1 MGKRKQQS
9 FEYGAVILIVS
20 TALSKIIGAI
30 FKIPLANLLTTDG
43 MGSFSSAY
51 ELFTP
56 IYGLAMAGLPI
67 AISRMVAESMAQKRF
82 RDARA
87 ILKLARK
94 AFTVTGIVGFGAM
107 LAFTKVF
114 VNATD
119 PSGKSIYSILMIAP
133 SLLFCCI
140 SSIYR
145 GYYEGMR
152 NMYPTA
158 ISDIIEAASKLLL
171 GYTAAYIILQYTKNV
186 DYAAA
191 GAIMGVTVGT
201 ALSSAFLAIRHK
213 IRGDGITAE
222 ELATSPE
229 PATQMVILR
238 SLAAIAIPV
247 VLTSIATNVAS
258 FIDVF
263 MVKWQIGRLL
273 DSSLDTLKTMYAAAI
288 EDYNLHAVGEA
299 LADDKIPNFLFGVR
313 SQAFTI
319 YNLVPTIASV
329 LGVSA
334 LPLLA
339 SVWTTDRTN
348 KPAVRKSVE
357 SVIKLT
363 AVIAFP
369 AGIGMAVM
377 STPIMALLYGDVAS
391 VQIGGPMLALFGIS
405 AVFAGLSAPMTSIL
419 QAIGKQ
425 MIPVR
430 NIAIGAVIKIVVN
443 FVLVGIPEINIL
455 GAPIGTL
462 CSFVFVF
469 TANLICL
476 IKYTGVCPNFFGTMV
491 KPLLSALMCG
501 GAAFTVYYLAPKGGM
516 FTICAIAAAGIVY
529 IAMLFI
535 LRTFTEDDV
544 LALPAGKK
552 LLGIF
557 KRLHLIR

>member
-1 MGKRKQQS
+1 MAKRKQQS
-9 FEYGAVILIVS
+9 FEYGALILIIS

-67 AISRMVAESMAQKRF
+67 AISRMVAENVAQKRF

-87 ILKLARK
+87 VMSLAKK
-94 AFTVTGIVGFGAM
+94 AFFVTGIIGFIAM
-107 LAFTKVF
+107 VAFSFTF
-114 VNATD
+114 VSATD
-119 PSGKSIYSILMIAP
+119 PSGKSIYSVLMIAP

-158 ISDIIEAASKLLL
+158 ISDVIEAASKLLI
-171 GYTAAYIILQYTKNV
+171 GFTAAYIILESTKNV

-191 GAIMGVTVGT
+191 GAIMGVTIGT
-201 ALSSAFLAIRHK
+201 ALSAGFLALRHK
-213 IRGDGITAE
+213 IRGDGITE
-222 ELATSPE
+222 DELAASPE
-229 PATQMVILR
+229 PESQRVILR
-238 SLAAIAIPV
+238 ALAAIAIPV
-247 VLTSIATNVAS
+247 VLTSLATNVAS

-263 MVKWQIGRLL
+263 MVKWQIGNLL
-273 DSSLDTLKTMYAAAI
+273 DTSLDTLKTMYAGAI
-288 EDYNLHAVGEA
+288 EDYNLHSVAGN
-299 LADDKIPNFLFGVR
+299 LADAKIPNFLFGVR

-319 YNLVPTIASV
+319 YNLIPTIASV

-339 SVWTTDRTN
+339 SVWATDREN
-348 KPAVRKSVE
+348 KKEVRKSVD

-369 AGIGMAVM
+369 AGIGMAAL
-377 STPIMALLYGDVAS
+377 STRIMAMLYGDVAS
-391 VQIGGPMLALFGIS
+391 IEIGGPMLAVFGIA

-425 MIPVR
+425 MLPVR
-430 NIAIGAVIKIVVN
+430 NIAIGAAIKIVVN
-443 FVLVGIPEINIL
+443 YILVGIPTINIL

-462 CSFVFVF
+462 CSFVFIF
-469 TANLICL
+469 AANFICL
-476 IKYTGVCPNFFGTMV
+476 IKHTGVRPNLFGDLI
-491 KPLLSALMCG
+491 KPLISGLLCG
-501 GAAFTVYYLAPKGGM
+501 GAAYLVCGLGEGSLY
-516 FTICAIAAAGIVY
+516 TIAAIGAAGITY
-529 IAMLFI
+529 FIALFA
-535 LRTFTEDDV
+535 LRTFTADDV
-544 LALPAGKK
+544 LALPKGEKLLRIFKK
-552 LLGIF
+552 L
-557 KRLHLIR
+557 HLVG

>member
-1 MGKRKQQS
+1 MVKRKQQS
-9 FEYGAVILIVS
+9 FEYGALILIIS
-20 TALSKIIGAI
+20 TAISKIIGAV

-67 AISRMVAESMAQKRF
+67 AISRMVAESVAQKHF

-87 ILKLARK
+87 ILKLAKK
-94 AFTVTGIVGFGAM
+94 AFLVTGIIGFSAMMAFSSLFVG
-107 LAFTKVF
+107 
-114 VNATD
+114 ATD
-119 PSGKSIYSILMIAP
+119 PSGKSIYSVLMIAP

-158 ISDIIEAASKLLL
+158 ISDIIEAASKLLI
-171 GYTAAYIILQYTKNV
+171 GYTAAYIILEYTKNV

-191 GAIMGVTVGT
+191 GAIMGVTIGT
-201 ALSSAFLAIRHK
+201 ALSSAFLALRHK
-213 IRGDGITAE
+213 LRGDAITAE
-222 ELATSPE
+222 ELAASPE
-229 PATQMVILR
+229 PRSQKVILR
-238 SLAAIAIPV
+238 ALAAIAIPV
-247 VLTSIATNVAS
+247 VLTSLATNVAS

-273 DSSLDTLKTMYAAAI
+273 DTSLDTLKEMYAAAI
-288 EDYNLHAVGEA
+288 NDYNLHAVGDA

-319 YNLVPTIASV
+319 YNLIPTIASV

-339 SVWTTDRTN
+339 SVWATDRNN
-348 KPAVRKSVE
+348 KLEVRKSVD

-363 AVIAFP
+363 AVIAIP
-369 AGIGMAVM
+369 AGIGMAVLA
-377 STPIMALLYGDVAS
+377 TPIMTMLYGDVAS
-391 VQIGGPMLALFGIS
+391 IQIGGPMLAVFGVA

-430 NIAIGAVIKIVVN
+430 NIAIGAAIKIIVN
-443 FVLVGIPEINIL
+443 YILVGIPSINIL

-462 CSFVFVF
+462 CSFVFIF
-469 TANLICL
+469 AANFICL
-476 IKYTGVCPNFFGTMV
+476 IRHTGVVPNLVGSLL
-491 KPLLSALMCG
+491 KPLISGFLC
-501 GAAFTVYYLAPKGGM
+501 GAAAYLVINIGSGSSLYTVA
-516 FTICAIAAAGIVY
+516 AIGAAGVTY
-529 IAMLFI
+529 FAALFA
-535 LRTFTEDDV
+535 LRTFTADDI
-544 LALPAGKK
+544 LALPKGEK
-552 LLGIF
+552 LLSLF
-557 KRLHLIR
+557 RKLHLVK